1 MITELFIKQCEQA
14 EEIQK
19 LWKTENGD
27 WVYWKV
33 TKSIKIITDHFFT
46 ESFKDFIWL
55 PTQEQLQEI
64 LKDVSFHI
72 WGDFDHL
79 YITSAVDYHRRN
91 AYQINDVNSMNELW
105 LAFVMHEC
113 YNKVWLKGRWVK
125 SENR

>member
-55 PTQEQLQEI
+55 PTQEQLQEMVKKRHI
-64 LKDVSFHI
+64 YYLIKDFQIFQVKHTIGLHI
-72 WGDFDHL
+72 
-79 YITSAVDYHRRN
+79 N
-91 AYQINDVNSMNELW
+91 NMNELW
-105 LAFVMHEC
+105 LAFIMHEC